1 MLFDKNYIRD
11 LKGFCCVFV
20 SNLFKKVFERVG
32 NSRVYGMF
40 CTFGNAEFGW
50 FHFDVC

>member
-11 LKGFCCVFV
+11 LNGFYCVSV
-20 SNLFKKVFERVG
+20 PNLFKKVIERVE

-40 CTFGNAEFGW
+40 CTFRNAEFGW
-50 FHFDVC
+50 FSL